1 MIWQISCLTQA
12 CMVKSALFINVLT
25 NQLPNFRD
33 SCLNIA
39 ISATYVCTLAGNK
52 EKATQRF
59 LASIVA
65 LGQGSLASSLAQ
77 WKKSALFS
85 RDSSP
90 RATAPPYRS
99 PCKLWK
105 YSIAMVIEC
114 REANGNNSR
123 CCHHDILS
131 PGPRH
136 ILIISYFLCVI
147 IPSNR
152 CDLNFWVGLLN
163 MLGFLH
169 NRYYRQWS
177 HSTMGTSPRYCLQWD
192 RPLLLVGGDMLSYN
206 TLPTQT
212 RPSTIKKP

>member
-1 MIWQISCLTQA
+1 MEEISIVFKRFIT
-12 CMVKSALFINVLT
+12 KSNSA
-25 NQLPNFRD
+25 
-33 SCLNIA
+33 A
-39 ISATYVCTLAGNK
+39 ISLSV
-52 EKATQRF
+52 Q
-59 LASIVA
+59 IVKV
-65 LGQGSLASSLAQ
+65 Q
-77 WKKSALFS
+77 
-85 RDSSP
+85 
-90 RATAPPYRS
+90 
-99 PCKLWK
+99 C
-105 YSIAMVIEC
+105 SIAMVIEC